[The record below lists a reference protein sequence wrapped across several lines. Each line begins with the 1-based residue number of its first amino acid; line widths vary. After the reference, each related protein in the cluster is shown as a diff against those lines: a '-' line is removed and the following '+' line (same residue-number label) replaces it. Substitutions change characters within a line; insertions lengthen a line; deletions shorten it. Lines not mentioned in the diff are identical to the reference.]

1 MDEDEIETAYFNGTA
16 LERAIEQ
23 WKHGWT
29 IPLTLAT
36 ELMELGYDVS
46 ALEARYRN

>member
-1 MDEDEIETAYFNGTA
+1 MDENTIDALYIEGTP

-23 WKHGWT
+23 WKHGNR

-36 ELMELGYDVS
+36 ELLEQGYDVQ